1 MKYIL
6 GAFIIV
12 VLLIGYFINKS
23 NKEDMVRLKQA
34 EAAQKEKMQVAND
47 DFKNADV
54 AKERKIKLDKE
65 IVELQSKM
73 AMDYLEAKQILES
86 KKISIQDQAFYA
98 DLFSRWNEVVHV
110 AASVSRTS
118 LALPVKELQA
128 IRRELEIKDT
138 QSYCESEFKNNL
150 VTAYSYTIDGFL
162 EFMQSNDAM
171 PNTNSELDEKYAKK
185 ISILME
191 YCY

>member
-1 MKYIL
+1 
-6 GAFIIV
+6 
-12 VLLIGYFINKS
+12 
-23 NKEDMVRLKQA
+23 MVRLKQA

-54 AKERKIKLDKE
+54 AKERKVKLDKE

-98 DLFSRWNEVVHV
+98 DLFSRWNEVAHV

-162 EFMQSNDAM
+162 GFMQSNEAM
-171 PNTNSELDEKYAKK
+171 PNTNSELNEKYAKK